1 MSPAPRREARDTSL
15 TVPPAPGGRM
25 HGGLRLDGHKQ
36 RSTRRPLRAAGESDM
51 YVLPLDQHV
60 GAPATPRVR
69 PGESVL
75 TGQVIGEAAGAWLH
89 SPVSGIVKAIELR
102 PAAQHLGAPTLSVV
116 IANDG
121 RDRRGEYQTKRS
133 FEQYSPRELC
143 EHIGRGG
150 IVGLGGGAFP
160 AASKLLSAPI
170 HTRRATTGDRPT
182 WLLLNAMEC
191 EPYISCDDMLL
202 REHARDVL
210 LGASILM
217 HAIGARHC
225 TIALEDDTP
234 QAEQAVRE
242 ALAEAADE
250 RIRIVILPRRYP
262 AGSERQLIETLFG
275 IEVPFD
281 GLPAD
286 VGVICQNVGT
296 AAAAARWLRDGE
308 PLIRRIVTVTGDGVR
323 EPADLEVLLGTPIA
337 TLIED
342 CGGYTP
348 RMSRLIMGGSMMGVS
363 LPHDALP
370 IIKASQ
376 CIIAAS
382 SLDLQPR
389 SAEMPCIRCGDCA
402 QVCPARLLPQQL
414 HWHVHMEN
422 LEAAGNLEAL
432 ERHGL
437 MDCIECGCCDY
448 VCPSQIPL
456 VERFREAKP
465 ALERARMQPV
475 EAAAAR
481 ARFQARNVRLARL
494 EEEHRARLAAKRR
507 RPGEPRSG

>member
-1 MSPAPRREARDTSL
+1 MSAASARTARDTSL
-15 TVPPAPGGRM
+15 AAPRSAGGRM
-25 HGGLRLDGHKQ
+25 HGGLRLDAHKQ
-36 RSTRRPLRAAGESDM
+36 RSTRCSLRPASLSDI

-60 GAPATPRVR
+60 GPPATPRIR
-69 PGESVL
+69 PGEYVL
-75 TGQVIGEAAGAWLH
+75 MGQVIGETAGAWLH

-102 PAAQHLGAPTLSVV
+102 PAAQHLGAPALSIV

-121 RDRRGEYQTKRS
+121 RDQRSEDETGRS

-143 EHIGRGG
+143 EHIARGG

-160 AASKLLSAPI
+160 TASKLLRASA
-170 HTRRATTGDRPT
+170 HTRGAMIHDTPADVHGATR
-182 WLLLNAMEC
+182 LLLNAVEC

-210 LGASILM
+210 LGARILM
-217 HAIGARHC
+217 HAIGAEHC
-225 TIALEDDTP
+225 TIVLEDDTP
-234 QAEQAVRE
+234 QAQQALRG
-242 ALAEAADE
+242 ALAEMADG
-250 RIRIVILPRRYP
+250 RIRIMSVPSRYP
-262 AGSERQLIETLFG
+262 AGSERQLIDAIFG
-275 IEVPFD
+275 VEVPFD
-281 GLPAD
+281 GLPPD

-296 AAAAARWLRDGE
+296 AAAIARWLRDGE
-308 PLIRRIVTVTGDGVR
+308 PLIRRIVTVTGDGVLK
-323 EPADLEVLLGTPIA
+323 PANLDVRLGTPIA

-348 RMSRLIMGGSMMGVS
+348 RMSRLIMGGSMMGIA

-370 IIKASQ
+370 VIKASQ

-389 SAEMPCIRCGDCA
+389 SAQMPCIRCGDCA

-414 HWHVHMEN
+414 HWHAH
-422 LEAAGNLEAL
+422 AGDLDAL

-456 VERFREAKP
+456 VESFRDSKP
-465 ALERARMQPV
+465 ALARAQMQSLG
-475 EAAAAR
+475 ATAAR
-481 ARFQARNVRLARL
+481 ARFEARNTRLARL
-494 EEEHRARLAAKRR
+494 EAEHRARLAAKRR
-507 RPGEPRSG
+507 RPGEPRPE

>member
-1 MSPAPRREARDTSL
+1 MSPAAARAAHETGL
-15 TVPPAPGGRM
+15 AAPPAPGGRM
-25 HGGLRLDGHKQ
+25 HGGLRLDAHKQ
-36 RSTRRPLRAAGESDM
+36 RSTRRPLRPASESDT

-60 GAPATPRVR
+60 GTPATPRVR
-69 PGESVL
+69 PGDSVL
-75 TGQVIGEAAGAWLH
+75 AGQVIGEAAGAWLH
-89 SPVSGIVKAIELR
+89 SPVSGIVEAIEPR

-121 RDRRGEYQTKRS
+121 RNQRSEYETGRS

-150 IVGLGGGAFP
+150 IVGLGGGVFP
-160 AASKLLSAPI
+160 AATKLLAASI
-170 HTRRATTGDRPT
+170 HSRRTMTGDTSAGVDGT
-182 WLLLNAMEC
+182 WLLLNGMEC

-210 LGASILM
+210 LGARILM
-217 HAIGARHC
+217 HATGARHC
-225 TIALEDDTP
+225 TIAMEDDTP
-234 QAEQAVRE
+234 QAEEAVRD
-242 ALAEAADE
+242 ALAEAADG

-262 AGSERQLIETLFG
+262 AGSERQLIETVFG

-281 GLPAD
+281 GLPTD

-296 AAAAARWLRDGE
+296 AAAIARWLRDGE
-308 PLIRRIVTVTGDGVR
+308 PLIQRIVTVTGDGVM
-323 EPADLEVLLGTPIA
+323 EPANLEVRLGTPIA

-342 CGGYTP
+342 CGGYTS
-348 RMSRLIMGGSMMGVS
+348 RMSRLVMGGSMMGLA

-370 IIKASQ
+370 VIKASQ

-414 HWHVHMEN
+414 HWHVHTGD
-422 LEAAGNLEAL
+422 LDAL

-456 VERFREAKP
+456 AESFRDGKP
-465 ALERARMQPV
+465 VLERARMQSV

-481 ARFQARNVRLARL
+481 SRFEARNARLARL
-494 EEEHRARLAAKRR
+494 EAEHRARLAAIRR
-507 RPGEPRSG
+507 RPGEPRPE